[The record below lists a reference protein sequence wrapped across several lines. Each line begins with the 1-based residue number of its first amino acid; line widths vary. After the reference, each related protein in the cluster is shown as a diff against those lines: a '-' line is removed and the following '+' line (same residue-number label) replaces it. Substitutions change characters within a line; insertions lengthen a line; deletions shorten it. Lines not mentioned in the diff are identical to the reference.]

1 MKSFFYILFF
11 ILLSFEGFSQINF
24 AQLSGRNTS
33 FTCIAI
39 GTQCWMVR
47 NLDHRIEVACPIFD
61 NAIQEELTTIL
72 KLQMQEN
79 VKGRIL
85 DNDQTNKYVISDE
98 NTPEMRSQIEIYHY
112 LRGKK
117 YNS

>member
-1 MKSFFYILFF
+1 MVYI
-11 ILLSFEGFSQINF
+11 SS
-24 AQLSGRNTS
+24 AD
-33 FTCIAI
+33 
-39 GTQCWMVR
+39 WMVR

-61 NAIQEELTTIL
+61 KSIQEELTTIL

-85 DNDQTNKYVISDE
+85 DNDQTNKYVVSDE

-112 LRGKK
+112 LSGKK